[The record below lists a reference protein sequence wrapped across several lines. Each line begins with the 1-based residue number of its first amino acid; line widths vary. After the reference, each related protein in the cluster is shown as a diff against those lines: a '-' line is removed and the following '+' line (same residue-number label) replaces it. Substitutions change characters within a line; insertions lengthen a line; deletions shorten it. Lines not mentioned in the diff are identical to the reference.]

1 MLTILKTFLTN
12 KCLTE
17 SIPVSNEEVLITEE
31 LKAKFA
37 RLGKKS
43 LFIREIDAGST
54 NDCESEITALENP
67 IYDLSRFGIKIVA
80 SPRHA
85 DILMV
90 TGPVTPGMKV
100 ALVKAFEACPDPKIV
115 IAVGDGAVT
124 GRISENIAGHN
135 LLKVSD
141 CIPVDINIVGDPP
154 SPLEI
159 ATQLLTILK
168 NA

>member
-12 KCLTE
+12 RSFSETIHDSDDEIVIEQALRKKL
-17 SIPVSNEEVLITEE
+17 
-31 LKAKFA
+31 A

-43 LFIREIDAGST
+43 LFIREIDAGSS
-54 NDCESEITALENP
+54 NDCENEIAALENP
-67 IYDLSRFGIKIVA
+67 IYDLNRFGLKVVA

-90 TGPVTPGMKV
+90 TGPVTPGMKS
-100 ALVKAFEACPDPKIV
+100 ALIDAYEACPDPKII
-115 IAVGDGAVT
+115 IAVGDGAIS
-124 GRISENIAGHN
+124 GRISKNIVGHN

-141 CIPVDINIVGDPP
+141 CIPVDINVPGDPP

-159 ATQLLTILK
+159 LTQLLTILK